1 MKKILLIIFIL
12 NTASVIWAQTFDPL
26 SLFGKGK
33 PLKLNGGINA
43 TAVYN
48 YASANN
54 SSAIPFNY
62 VVGGNLNIYFK
73 GINIPL
79 DFAYSNTQFSYSFQ
93 PIPFNRIAIHP
104 KYKIATLHAGSIALT
119 FSPYTLNGAQ
129 FNGAGLEL
137 APKKWKFIILGG
149 KFLKGSGD
157 YLNNPNIQ
165 PSYARW
171 GQGISASYQ
180 LKNITIGANVFH
192 AKDDTSSASNIPI
205 ETSVT
210 PKQNIVSSIISN
222 GNIKG
227 VKFSVEVANS
237 FITNN
242 LTTQSAYKGSSLLS
256 KSINTNSSTTNNY
269 ASKAQLNYLVEKIK
283 LDAGFSFER
292 VGFNYQTLGTL
303 YNINGFQNMG
313 ITLNKPL
320 FGGKININTQIGV
333 QKDIVDDTTISQ
345 QSNRLLSSININY
358 NPIQKLSL
366 NASYSNTRGVTNIR
380 NLDNIANQN
389 NIIPQFLDSL
399 RLVQLNQNANLS
411 ANYQLKTTAEQNSSL
426 NFNYSFQK
434 GDQKQGDFFIDLQGS
449 TFHNTSIN
457 FLNMLPKQ
465 DVKWSIGF
473 NYSKITQGS
482 DSNNTKALGVNFN
495 FGKKIFKKQ
504 VTLTIGSGYNTTNIV
519 ANALQVNV
527 INFRASAVYVLLK
540 KHVFNLN
547 TIFQNQSKKGISLP
561 FSTNSTGVMNISYNY
576 NF

>member
-1 MKKILLIIFIL
+1 MKKIIFTILIL
-12 NTASVIWAQTFDPL
+12 NTTSFVWAQTFDPL

-43 TAVYN
+43 TAIYN

-54 SSAIPFNY
+54 SNPIPFNY
-62 VVGGNLNIYFK
+62 VVGGNLNVYFK

-79 DFAYSNTQFSYSFQ
+79 DFAYSNTQFSYNFQ

-129 FNGAGLEL
+129 FNGAGIEL
-137 APKKWKFIILGG
+137 APKKWKFTVLGG
-149 KFLKGSGD
+149 KFLKGSGN
-157 YLNNPNIQ
+157 YLDNPDIQ

-171 GQGISASYQ
+171 GQGASASYQ
-180 LKNITIGANVFH
+180 FKNITVGANFFH
-192 AKDDTSSASNIPI
+192 AKDDTTSATNIPV
-205 ETSVT
+205 ETGVT
-210 PKQNIVSSIISN
+210 PKQNIVSSIVSN

-227 VKFSVEVANS
+227 IKFSVEVANS

-242 LTTQSAYKGSSLLS
+242 LTTQAAYKGGGVFS
-256 KSINTNSSTTNNY
+256 KRMSTNSSTASNY
-269 ASKAQLNYLVEKIK
+269 ASKAQLNYLVEKIQ
-283 LDAGFSFER
+283 LDAGFTFER
-292 VGFNYQTLGTL
+292 VDFNYQTLGTL

-313 ITLNKPL
+313 VTLAKPFL
-320 FGGKININTQIGV
+320 NGKLNVNTQIGV
-333 QKDIVDDTTISQ
+333 QKDIGDDTTISQ
-345 QSNRLLSSININY
+345 QSNRLLGSFNINY

-389 NIIPQFLDSL
+389 NLIPQFLDSL
-399 RLVQLNQNANLS
+399 RLVQLNQNANFS
-411 ANYQLKTTAEQNSSL
+411 ANYQLKATAEQNSAL

-434 GDQKQGDFFIDLQGS
+434 GDQKQGDFFVDLQGS
-449 TFHNTSIN
+449 VFHNTAIN

-465 DVKWSIGF
+465 DVKWSVGF
-473 NYSKITQGS
+473 NYSKIKQGP
-482 DSNNTKALGVNFN
+482 DSNNTKAIGVNFN
-495 FGKKIFKKQ
+495 FGKKVFKKQ
-504 VTLTIGSGYNTTNIV
+504 VTLTVGSGYNTTQIV

-527 INFRASAVYVLLK
+527 INFRLSAAYVLLK

-547 TIFQNQSKKGISLP
+547 TIFQNQTRKGISLP
-561 FSTNSTGVMNISYNY
+561 FTSNSTGVMNISYNY